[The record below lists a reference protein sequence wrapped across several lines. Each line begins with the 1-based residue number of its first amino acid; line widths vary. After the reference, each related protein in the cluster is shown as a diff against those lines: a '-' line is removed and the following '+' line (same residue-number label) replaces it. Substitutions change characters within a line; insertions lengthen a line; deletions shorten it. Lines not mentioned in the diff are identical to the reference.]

1 MTGTSPAAAKGDVRQ
16 AFANA
21 QRWVNA
27 GRPDLATEQLEA
39 ILQAV
44 PGEVNSLCLL
54 GSLYSSQGRLEEALV
69 LLARACDAAPGFHQA
84 ALELAR
90 VQRQVGQ
97 IDAALS
103 TLEGLTARA
112 PDHSRAWNVLGDALC
127 EAKRFEDGRRAF
139 RKAAETDPHRGLIA
153 RSIKALNENRRAE
166 AERDLREVV
175 KADPDHVHALVGLA
189 SLALDAGVTVD
200 AERLLER
207 ARRLSPYSD
216 VVWRNIARLESERAD
231 YAKAEAAARLAVEV
245 APDRA
250 DSWSMLGNV
259 QAWGLKPDDARDSF
273 RQCLA
278 VDADQPRVWLSLG
291 HALKTLGD
299 RAECEAAY
307 GEAIRL
313 DPALGEAYWSLADLK
328 TYRFDDAQRQT
339 MTAALKDEAVP
350 PGDRAGFHFAL
361 GKAFEDDGAFEDSF
375 DHYAQGNAIKA
386 RLDTFDMDGFQA
398 TCAKLKA
405 AFPVLSERSTNAEG
419 PTPIFIVGLPRA
431 GSTLLEQILASH
443 SAVEGTMELPHML
456 TYVRDMIAGPG
467 YPEALDAMDAGAF
480 AALGARYLEETAV
493 YHGDAP
499 FFIDKMP
506 NNFVQVGLI
515 TRALPNAIII
525 DARRDPR
532 DCGLSCFKQN
542 FARGQTFTY
551 DLETLGRYYRAYVDL
566 MAHWDAAGP
575 GRVIRVRYED
585 VVADLNSEVRRV
597 LAQCGLEFE
606 EACLRF
612 HETRRAVR
620 TASAEQVRQPIYAK
634 GVGHW
639 RKYEHRL
646 EPLVRALG
654 DVLATEGRANG

>member
-1 MTGTSPAAAKGDVRQ
+1 MTGAPPAAAQGDVRQ

-21 QRWVNA
+21 QRWVSA
-27 GRPDLATEQLEA
+27 GRRDLAIEQLEA
-39 ILQAV
+39 ILQSV

-54 GSLYSSQGRLEEALV
+54 GSLFSSQGRLEEALA
-69 LLARACDAAPGFHQA
+69 LLARARDAAPGFHQA
-84 ALELAR
+84 GLELAR
-90 VQRQVGQ
+90 VQRQAGKL
-97 IDAALS
+97 DAALE
-103 TLEGLTARA
+103 TLQDLTARA
-112 PDHSRAWNVLGDALC
+112 PDHSRAWNVLGDVFC
-127 EAKRFEDGRRAF
+127 QAKRFEEGRRAF

-153 RSIKALNENRRAE
+153 RSIKALTDNRRAD

-207 ARRLSPYSD
+207 ARRLSPFSD

-231 YAKAEAAARLAVEV
+231 YAKAEEAAILAVEV

-259 QAWGLKPDDARDSF
+259 QAWGLKPDAARDSF
-273 RQCLA
+273 RKCLA

-291 HALKTLGD
+291 HALKTLGE
-299 RAECEAAY
+299 RADCEAAY

-313 DPALGEAYWSLADLK
+313 DPGLGEAYWSLADLK
-328 TYRFDDAQRQT
+328 TYRFDGSERQA
-339 MTAALKDEAVP
+339 MAEALKDNNVT

-361 GKAFEDDGAFEDSF
+361 GKAFEDDGAFEESF
-375 DHYAQGNAIKA
+375 DHYAEGNGIKA
-386 RLDTFDMDGFQA
+386 RLDRFDMEGFEA
-398 TCAKLKA
+398 TCAKLKT
-405 AFPVLSERSTNAEG
+405 AFPVLADRAEHAAG
-419 PTPIFIVGLPRA
+419 PTPIFIVGLPRS

-443 SAVEGTMELPHML
+443 SAVDGTMELPHML

-467 YPEALDAMDAGAF
+467 YPEALDAMDAADF
-480 AALGARYLEETAV
+480 AALGARYLEETAA

-499 FFIDKMP
+499 YFIDKMP
-506 NNFVQVGLI
+506 NNFVHVGLI
-515 TRALPNAIII
+515 SRALPNAIII

-551 DLETLGRYYRAYVDL
+551 DLETLGRYYRSYVDL

-585 VVADLNSEVRRV
+585 VVADLESEVSRV
-597 LAQCGLEFE
+597 LAACGLPFE

-646 EPLVRALG
+646 EPLVRSLG
-654 DVLATEGRANG
+654 DLLAAEGRADG